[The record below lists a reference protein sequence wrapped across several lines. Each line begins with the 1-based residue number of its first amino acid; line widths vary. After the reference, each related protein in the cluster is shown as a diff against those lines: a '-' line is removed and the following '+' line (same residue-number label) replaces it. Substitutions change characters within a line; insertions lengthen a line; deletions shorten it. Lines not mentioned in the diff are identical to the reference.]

1 MALSSYGSK
10 KNKFY
15 KLIKKMVSLNKDGTF
30 SLDQN
35 YFKQNINTLPN
46 FYTEKFV
53 KTLGPIRK
61 KEINSRKGTMKLHQR
76 CKKFLKK
83 LCFICLKI

>member
-1 MALSSYGSK
+1 
-10 KNKFY
+10 
-15 KLIKKMVSLNKDGTF
+15 MVSLNKDGTF

-53 KTLGPIRK
+53 KTLGPIK
-61 KEINSRKGTMKLHQR
+61 KKGDKFTQRHYEIASAMQ
-76 CKKFLKK
+76 KFLKK